1 MRILVVDDDAALRL
15 SITQALTAEGHEV
28 VEAEDGENAVALVS
42 LERDFDAVFLD
53 VNMPRM
59 SGIDALKKIK
69 EISPQTF
76 CLVLTAYS
84 DVADAMTA
92 TRLGAYDYLEKPVEN
107 NRLLN
112 MLERAREAKAL
123 VRKMAMSA
131 PKVAFDQG
139 REMVGSSS
147 SIKKVFSI
155 IDQLSKVDTSVLIRG
170 ESGTGKELVARAVHF
185 NSERK
190 SGPFVAVN
198 LAAIPESLIE
208 SELFGHEKGSFTGA
222 DRKKAGKFS
231 VAQGGTIFLDEIG
244 DVSPAM
250 QVKLLRVLQ
259 EKTFSPVGSS
269 DEIKA
274 DVRII
279 SATHRDLEDMIK
291 TEHFRSDL
299 FYRLNVLPICLPPLR
314 DRVEDIESLAI
325 YMVQKFNRTHNRDV
339 DKVSFGALSALQS
352 YAWPGNIRELENV
365 IEHAFIMERGNEISL
380 NSLPDHIK
388 QSFGKKTV
396 EGATVVDAATV
407 APETIRIDVDPL
419 QASMKFDTDNLN
431 FPDLKEKFEKE
442 FLVKALQTYGGK
454 INKTAEKTRM
464 TKVTLLRKIEKYG
477 INPRDFHIN

>member
-1 MRILVVDDDAALRL
+1 M
-15 SITQALTAEGHEV
+15 
-28 VEAEDGENAVALVS
+28 
-42 LERDFDAVFLD
+42 
-53 VNMPRM
+53 
-59 SGIDALKKIK
+59 
-69 EISPQTF
+69 
-76 CLVLTAYS
+76 LTAYS

-131 PKVAFDQG
+131 PKVEFDQG

-259 EKTFSPVGSS
+259 EKTFSPVGTS

-291 TEHFRSDL
+291 TEQFRSDL

-314 DRVEDIESLAI
+314 
-325 YMVQKFNRTHNRDV
+325 
-339 DKVSFGALSALQS
+339 
-352 YAWPGNIRELENV
+352 
-365 IEHAFIMERGNEISL
+365 
-380 NSLPDHIK
+380 
-388 QSFGKKTV
+388 
-396 EGATVVDAATV
+396 
-407 APETIRIDVDPL
+407 
-419 QASMKFDTDNLN
+419 
-431 FPDLKEKFEKE
+431 
-442 FLVKALQTYGGK
+442 
-454 INKTAEKTRM
+454 
-464 TKVTLLRKIEKYG
+464 
-477 INPRDFHIN
+477 